1 MKTYVISLHE
11 RSDRR
16 EKFFLPFDFEFL
28 LQDRVTGVVGI
39 DWSLANLGCMLGHR
53 QAIQLAKDHELDEV
67 LVLEDDAE
75 LVGEMP
81 TGLHSDFPTF
91 LGGDIQGKNVVGSHA
106 VYYPSS
112 VFDELLKL
120 LPSKEQLQNS
130 EHPCMLDPYDL
141 WLSNF
146 KVGYINIFKSF
157 DDDNGNIPHGGK
169 VTTTKKQ
176 QLATI

>member
-16 EKFFLPFDFEFL
+16 EKFSLPFDFEFL

-53 QAIQLAKDHELDEV
+53 QAIQLAKDQGLDEV

-81 TGLHSDFPTF
+81 TELHSDFPTF
-91 LGGDIQGKNVVGSHA
+91 LGGDIHGENVVGSHA

-112 VFDELLKL
+112 VFNHLLKL
-120 LPSKEQLQNS
+120 LPSLEQLQS
-130 EHPCMLDPYDL
+130 IEHPCMLDPYDL

-146 KVGYINIFKSF
+146 KVGYNNIFKSF
-157 DDDNGNIPHGGK
+157 DEDGGDIPHGGK
-169 VTTTKKQ
+169 IKQELLTT
-176 QLATI
+176 